1 MVIMIFGMILYGKI
15 TYISRTTP
23 PDCEVKQDVDVSTL
37 KNQIMNILYET
48 SQEINQDVATR
59 QTITVKCGA
68 ESAFITEE
76 DMERRKKEYSSIFL
90 KKELVVLCM
99 VVVQM

>member
-1 MVIMIFGMILYGKI
+1 MSTISSLMDGYYDFWNEFLYGKI

-68 ESAFITEE
+68 ESAFLQ
-76 DMERRKKEYSSIFL
+76 KKTWKKKKRIFL
-90 KKELVVLCM
+90 
-99 VVVQM
+99 QYS

>member
-1 MVIMIFGMILYGKI
+1 
-15 TYISRTTP
+15 
-23 PDCEVKQDVDVSTL
+23 
-37 KNQIMNILYET
+37 MNILYET

-76 DMERRKKEYSSIFL
+76 DMERKKDISSIFL